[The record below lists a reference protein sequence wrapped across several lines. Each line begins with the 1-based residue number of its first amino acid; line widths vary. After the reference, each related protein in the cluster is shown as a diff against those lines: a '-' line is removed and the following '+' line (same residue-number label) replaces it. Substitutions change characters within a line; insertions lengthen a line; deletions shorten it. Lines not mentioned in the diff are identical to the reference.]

1 MMEPSMALLSFRSSG
16 TGKPVLLLHPVGL
29 DGRFWDPL
37 SARLSDSF
45 RVVAVDL
52 AGHGDSPPA
61 ARPGRMADR
70 VADVVA
76 LIEHLGD
83 GPAILVGLSFGGMIA
98 QQVALA
104 RPDLVSALVVAG
116 CGGRIGADARGAIL
130 KRGEDAEAG
139 GMEAVV
145 DTTLERWFNQSY
157 LSTPEVARVRERLLS
172 DSPSGWAAAWEAI
185 AEHDAL
191 DRLGELDMPALVV
204 AGEND
209 LAIPLDAMRALA
221 AAIPGS
227 QLLILSGAPHMMQ
240 IESAVD
246 FTAGVA
252 GFLEQLPGRPD

>member
-1 MMEPSMALLSFRSSG
+1 MALLSSRSSG
-16 TGKPVLLLHPVGL
+16 KGRPVLLLHPVGL
-29 DGRFWDPL
+29 DGSFWDSL
-37 SARLSDSF
+37 SARLNGSF

-70 VADVVA
+70 VADVVE
-76 LIEHLGD
+76 LIEHLND

-116 CGGRIGADARGAIL
+116 CGGRIAAEARGAIL

-145 DTTLERWFNQSY
+145 DSTLERWFNPPY
-157 LSTPEVARVRERLLS
+157 LSTPEVARVRARLLS
-172 DSPSGWAAAWEAI
+172 DSPSAWAAAWEAI
-185 AEHDAL
+185 AEHDVL
-191 DRLGELDMPALVV
+191 DRLGGLDKPVLVV
-204 AGEND
+204 AGEHD

-227 QLLILSGAPHMMQ
+227 RLLVLPGAPHMMQ
-240 IESAVD
+240 IECAEE
-246 FTAGVA
+246 FNAGVSD
-252 GFLEQLPGRPD
+252 FLAELADRQS